1 MLSLPLE
8 KKWQIWTSRRGAGE
22 QRDTALSSNPETY
35 THRYISVALV
45 IYLRKYLHVST
56 YIYTADCATSP
67 CCSSPARPRPRLR

>member
-35 THRYISVALV
+35 THRYIS
-45 IYLRKYLHVST
+45 ISHIST
-56 YIYTADCATSP
+56 
-67 CCSSPARPRPRLR
+67 

>member
-1 MLSLPLE
+1 MVHCKWLQEELDLSAPNKAAMLSLPLE

-45 IYLRKYLHVST
+45 IYRVSHN
-56 YIYTADCATSP
+56 
-67 CCSSPARPRPRLR
+67 